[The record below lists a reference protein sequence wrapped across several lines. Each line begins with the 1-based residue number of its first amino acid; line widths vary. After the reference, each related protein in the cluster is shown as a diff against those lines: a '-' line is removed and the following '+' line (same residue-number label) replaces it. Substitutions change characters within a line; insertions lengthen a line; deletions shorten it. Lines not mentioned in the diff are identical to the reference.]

1 MTNKE
6 ALDIVLKVANRHAH
20 DRHAHDYGQDE
31 ETLAA
36 LSQMEDYY
44 NDVMEDNTNDSAFPP
59 MED

>member
-1 MTNKE
+1 MSNKE
-6 ALDIVLKVANRHAH
+6 AMDIVLKVANRHAH

-44 NDVMEDNTNDSAFPP
+44 NDVMED
-59 MED
+59 